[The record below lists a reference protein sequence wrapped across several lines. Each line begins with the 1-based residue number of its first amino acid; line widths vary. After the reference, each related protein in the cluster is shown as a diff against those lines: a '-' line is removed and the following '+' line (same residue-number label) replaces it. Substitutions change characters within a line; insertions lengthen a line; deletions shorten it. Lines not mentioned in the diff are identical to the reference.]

1 MTIPK
6 KQDAT
11 TKVTFRLPNS
21 LYQRIKDAAAFSG
34 RPLNS
39 EVITWLQFRDIAASL
54 DELSQQNQE
63 LRRLAIETLDAVS
76 VRK

>member
-6 KQDAT
+6 KQGET
-11 TKVTFRLPNS
+11 KKVTFRIPME
-21 LYQRIKDAAAFSG
+21 LYNRILKASAYSG
-34 RPLNS
+34 RPINS
-39 EVITWLQFRDIAASL
+39 EVITWLQFRDIAATL

-63 LRRLAIETLDAVS
+63 LRRLAIETLEAVS

>member
-6 KQDAT
+6 KQDGT
-11 TKVTFRLPNS
+11 KKVTFRIPMD
-21 LYQRIKDAAAFSG
+21 LYDRIKQASDYSG

-54 DELSQQNQE
+54 DELHQQNQE
-63 LRRLAIETLDAVS
+63 LRRLAIETLEAVS